1 MKKLIPA
8 LLSLLLLAGCR
19 TLQEPTDMFVIAGAA
34 LDWDGTRYRLANEM
48 GDTGSTKDDL
58 PRSRVFTGTGQTV
71 SACLFDMA
79 SRAEREIYFGK
90 TEVLMLQETM
100 PADKRC
106 QALELFLDHRS
117 DHQVLLCALRA
128 DSPEAAL
135 SFGEQAQLRT
145 GVVMGLLK
153 DGARR
158 VYCRTVQAEDVPDR
172 GAYMLPEITVDDR
185 GAVLSGA
192 ALYVDHKYRG
202 RLEGQPVRLLCLL
215 LGSEVESACSFHGPD
230 WAVWLKDAR
239 TDRSGTTLQLT
250 LEPAFWE
257 GTPDRQE
264 AEAYLSQMGDAL
276 LAELKRL
283 RCDLLALPDFFDTE
297 YRVAVTVNTP

>member
-1 MKKLIPA
+1 MQGAETFEAVVAPERGGERLDVFA
-8 LLSLLLLAGCR
+8 AELAGVTR
-19 TLQEPTDMFVIAGAA
+19 SRAGALIREGRVA
-34 LDWDGTRYRLANEM
+34 ADGAAQTKAGFRLKPGMA
-48 GDTGSTKDDL
+48 
-58 PRSRVFTGTGQTV
+58 VAVTV
-71 SACLFDMA
+71 
-79 SRAEREIYFGK
+79 
-90 TEVLMLQETM
+90 
-100 PADKRC
+100 
-106 QALELFLDHRS
+106 
-117 DHQVLLCALRA
+117 
-128 DSPEAAL
+128 PEAAP
-135 SFGEQAQLRT
+135 A
-145 GVVMGLLK
+145 
-153 DGARR
+153 
-158 VYCRTVQAEDVPDR
+158 TVQAEDIPDR

>member
-8 LLSLLLLAGCR
+8 LLSLLLLSGCR
-19 TLQEPTDMFVIAGAA
+19 ALREPTDMFVIAGAA

-185 GAVLSGA
+185 GIGGIHSR
-192 ALYVDHKYRG
+192 DRSN
-202 RLEGQPVRLLCLL
+202 VRL
-215 LGSEVESACSFHGPD
+215 GND
-230 WAVWLKDAR
+230 QK
-239 TDRSGTTLQLT
+239 
-250 LEPAFWE
+250 
-257 GTPDRQE
+257 
-264 AEAYLSQMGDAL
+264 MGR
-276 LAELKRL
+276 RL
-283 RCDLLALPDFFDTE
+283 RINIVKRKSLVVLIHLIGRDIPLYDLTKQTVGHDLTSS
-297 YRVAVTVNTP
+297 YRPRA